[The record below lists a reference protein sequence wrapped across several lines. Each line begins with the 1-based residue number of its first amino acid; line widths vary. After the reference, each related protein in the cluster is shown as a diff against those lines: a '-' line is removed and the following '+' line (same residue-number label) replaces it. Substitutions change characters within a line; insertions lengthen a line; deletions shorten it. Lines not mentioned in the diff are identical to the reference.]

1 MVISQSLQHYS
12 HLLILDIINIVD
24 KAYIGFQKYIC
35 THLFISMEWHAGS
48 WKSINYM
55 LNIQLRNSKV
65 YQITFLILF
74 NVYWVQGHICQYMA
88 KEEQQFLVSN
98 EKQNMDTVL
107 NSKALQ
113 DGKIINPN
121 PKFGLEDENN

>member
-1 MVISQSLQHYS
+1 
-12 HLLILDIINIVD
+12 
-24 KAYIGFQKYIC
+24 
-35 THLFISMEWHAGS
+35 
-48 WKSINYM
+48 
-55 LNIQLRNSKV
+55 
-65 YQITFLILF
+65 
-74 NVYWVQGHICQYMA
+74 MA